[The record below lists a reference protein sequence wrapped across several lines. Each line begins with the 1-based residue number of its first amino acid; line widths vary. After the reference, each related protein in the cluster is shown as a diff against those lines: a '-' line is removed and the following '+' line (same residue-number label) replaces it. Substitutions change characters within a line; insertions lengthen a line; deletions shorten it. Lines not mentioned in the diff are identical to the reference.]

1 MMTTTHFDVQIS
13 NTYSGWAKVGKGDLA
28 ERISLPC
35 GGVAAPRYRTEA
47 GIPYQSDLL
56 SAACAIVG
64 QIEKELL
71 LSDEAS
77 QFGER

>member
-1 MMTTTHFDVQIS
+1 MVTTTHVDVQIS

-77 QFGER
+77 LFGER

>member
-1 MMTTTHFDVQIS
+1 MLERMITTTHFDVQIS
-13 NTYSGWAKVGKGDLA
+13 NTYSGWAAICLNGYRCRAGRGGSALPDGGGD
-28 ERISLPC
+28 
-35 GGVAAPRYRTEA
+35 T
-47 GIPYQSDLL
+47 YQSDLL

>member
-1 MMTTTHFDVQIS
+1 MITTTHFDVQIS

-47 GIPYQSDLL
+47 GIPINRTFCPRHVRLWGKL
-56 SAACAIVG
+56 RI
-64 QIEKELL
+64 ELL

>member
-1 MMTTTHFDVQIS
+1 M
-13 NTYSGWAKVGKGDLA
+13 
-28 ERISLPC
+28 
-35 GGVAAPRYRTEA
+35 
-47 GIPYQSDLL
+47 PYQSDLL